1 MLLDKIK
8 SKMKSD
14 NGAMGSVETILLI
27 ALAVFAVMAIMTFI
41 LKPIQE
47 SSEGIGNTIREM
59 NPE

>member
-27 ALAVFAVMAIMTFI
+27 ALAVFAVMAVMTFI